1 MDSSQNTMTKRRLFE
16 RVDTVNHLHKLKKFL
31 TIYYVLSSIHT
42 YVLKSIKI
50 HPQKKHR
57 NFGRKLYLGRDC
69 TSDAFL

>member
-31 TIYYVLSSIHT
+31 TIYYVLST

-50 HPQKKHR
+50 YPEKKHR